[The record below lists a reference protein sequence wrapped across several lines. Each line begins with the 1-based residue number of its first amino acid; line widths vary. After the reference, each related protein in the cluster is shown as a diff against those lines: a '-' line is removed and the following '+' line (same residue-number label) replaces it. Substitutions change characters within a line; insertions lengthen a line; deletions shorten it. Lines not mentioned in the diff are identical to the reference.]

1 MSVKIRLQRGGAAH
15 TPHYR
20 IVVAESRFR
29 RDGRFIE
36 VIGTYNPVAKRLRD
50 KCAIKLERADHWLGV
65 GAQPSDTVRGL
76 INRFRRG
83 VYEVDEPEVPAPAPT
98 PAPEPEPEAEAPAEE
113 PTAEEAPAEE
123 PAAKAEEAPAE
134 AEATDDADE
143 EPAAEAA
150 GESEET
156 EGGEEK

>member
-1 MSVKIRLQRGGAAH
+1 MAVKIRLQRGGSTH

-36 VIGTYNPVAKRLRD
+36 VIGRYNPVAKRHSE
-50 KCAIKLERADHWLGV
+50 KCTLEIDRADHWLSV

-83 VYEVDEPEVPAPAPT
+83 FYEPTEEEKAALEQKGAPAPAPAPNEPV
-98 PAPEPEPEAEAPAEE
+98 PAKAEE
-113 PTAEEAPAEE
+113 PKAEEPAAEEKAAKEDAPAKAEEKPAEE
-123 PAAKAEEAPAE
+123 PAAEEESKKAE
-134 AEATDDADE
+134 
-143 EPAAEAA
+143 
-150 GESEET
+150 S
-156 EGGEEK
+156 